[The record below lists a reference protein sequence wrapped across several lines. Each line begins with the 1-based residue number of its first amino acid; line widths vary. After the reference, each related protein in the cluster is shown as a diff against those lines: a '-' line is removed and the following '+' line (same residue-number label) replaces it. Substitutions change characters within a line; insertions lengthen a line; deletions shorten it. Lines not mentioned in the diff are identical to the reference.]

1 MMQQKNHYKELIP
14 MEIYLDNSA
23 TTKVC
28 REAADAMMNMLTN
41 NYGNPS
47 SLHRKGIEAS
57 KALEDARQT
66 VANALSASKDEIYFT
81 ASGTASNNTA
91 IFGAVNANRRKGN
104 RIITTALEHPSVNEC
119 MKRLEEQGFEVIR
132 LKPDITGAFSPMEL
146 VNAINQKTILVSI
159 MAVNNEIGT
168 INPINHIKTALKRVN
183 CDALIHVDAVQGF
196 GKIPLNPSKSGI
208 DLMSISS
215 HKIHGPKGAGAL
227 YIRKGVKIQPH
238 ILGGG
243 QEKSIHSGTEALPAI
258 VGFGAAVKALPNLN
272 SELTDMKALRDYF
285 VREVTKIG
293 GVHINSPADA
303 LPYIINLSVLGV
315 PSQTIV
321 NSLSEYGIYVSAG
334 SACKKGHRSE
344 VLTAIGLDGKRIDS
358 AIRVSLSR
366 YTTRHDMDELVDA
379 INKTVMRI
387 RR

>member
-1 MMQQKNHYKELIP
+1 

-28 REAADAMMNMLTN
+28 REAADAMMKMLTE

-47 SLHRKGIEAS
+47 SLHSKGVEAS
-57 KALEDARQT
+57 KALENARQNL
-66 VANALSASKDEIYFT
+66 ADALSCSKDEIFFT
-81 ASGTASNNTA
+81 TSGTTANNTA

-104 RIITTALEHPSVNEC
+104 RIITTSLEHPSVNEC

-132 LKPDITGAFSPMEL
+132 LRPDMHGAFSPMEL
-146 VNAINQKTILVSI
+146 MNAINNKTILVSI

-168 INPINHIKTALKRVN
+168 INPINQIKTALKRASS
-183 CDALIHVDAVQGF
+183 DALIHVDAVQAF
-196 GKIPLNPSKSGI
+196 GKTPLNPGKAGI
-208 DLMSISS
+208 DLLTVSS

-238 ILGGG
+238 VLGGG
-243 QEKSIHSGTEALPAI
+243 QEKGIFSGTEAIPAI
-258 VGFGAAVKALPNLN
+258 VGFGAAVKSLPNITQ
-272 SELTDMKALRDYF
+272 ELADIKSVRDHF

-293 GVHINSPADA
+293 GVHINSPENA

-321 NSLSEYGIYVSAG
+321 NSLSEQGIYVSAG

-344 VLTAIGLDGKRIDS
+344 VLTAIGLDSKRIDS
-358 AIRVSLSR
+358 AIRISLSR
-366 YTTRHDMDELVDA
+366 YTTKHDMDEVVKALDKIVL
-379 INKTVMRI
+379 RI

>member
-1 MMQQKNHYKELIP
+1 

-28 REAADAMMNMLTN
+28 REAADAMMKMLTE

-47 SLHRKGIEAS
+47 SLHRKGVEAS
-57 KALEDARQT
+57 KALENARQNI
-66 VANALSASKDEIYFT
+66 ADALSCSKEEIYFT
-81 ASGTASNNTA
+81 PSGTAANNTA
-91 IFGAVNANRRKGN
+91 IFGAVNANRRNGN
-104 RIITTALEHPSVNEC
+104 RIVTTAIEHPSVNEC
-119 MKRLEEQGFEVIR
+119 MKRLEEQGFEIIR
-132 LKPDITGAFSPMEL
+132 LRTDSNGAFSPQEL
-146 VNAINQKTILVSI
+146 LNAINSKTILISI

-168 INPINHIKTALKRVN
+168 INPIHMIKTVVRRAN
-183 CDALIHVDAVQGF
+183 SPALIHVDAVQGF
-196 GKIPLNPSKSGI
+196 GKIPLNPNKSGI
-208 DLMSISS
+208 DLLSVSS

-227 YIRKGVKIQPH
+227 FIKKGTRIQPY
-238 ILGGG
+238 IVGGG
-243 QEKSIHSGTEALPAI
+243 QEKGIISGTEAMPAI
-258 VGFGAAVKALPNLN
+258 IGFGEAVKALPNI
-272 SELTDMKALRDYF
+272 SAELSHIKEIRDYF

-293 GVHINSPADA
+293 GVHINSPSDA

-358 AIRVSLSR
+358 AIRISLSR
-366 YTTRHDMDELVDA
+366 FTTKQDMDEVTEA
-379 INKTVMRI
+379 INKIVMRI

>member
-1 MMQQKNHYKELIP
+1 

-28 REAADAMMNMLTN
+28 REAADAMMKMLTE

-47 SLHRKGIEAS
+47 SLHSKGVEAS
-57 KALEDARQT
+57 KAIENARQNL
-66 VANALSASKDEIYFT
+66 ADALSCSKDEIFFT
-81 ASGTASNNTA
+81 TSGTTANNTA

-104 RIITTALEHPSVNEC
+104 RIITTSLEHPSVSEC
-119 MKRLEEQGFEVIR
+119 MKKLEEQGFEIIR
-132 LKPDITGAFSPMEL
+132 LKPDMHGAFSPIEL
-146 VNAINQKTILVSI
+146 MNAINSKTVLISI

-168 INPINHIKTALKRVN
+168 INPINQIKTAVKRAAS
-183 CDALIHVDAVQGF
+183 DALIHVDAVQGF
-196 GKIPLNPSKSGI
+196 GKIPLNPSKAGI
-208 DLMSISS
+208 DLMTVSS

-238 ILGGG
+238 VVGGG
-243 QEKSIHSGTEALPAI
+243 QEKGIFSGTEAMPAI
-258 VGFGAAVKALPNLN
+258 VGFGAAVKSLPNITQ
-272 SELTDMKALRDYF
+272 ELADIKTIRDYF

-293 GVHINSPADA
+293 GVHINSPDDA

-321 NSLSEYGIYVSAG
+321 NSLSEQGIYVSAG

-358 AIRVSLSR
+358 AIRISLSR
-366 YTTRHDMDELVDA
+366 YTTRHDMDEVVKALDK
-379 INKTVMRI
+379 IVMRI

>member
-1 MMQQKNHYKELIP
+1 

-28 REAADAMMNMLTN
+28 REAADAMMKMLTE

-47 SLHRKGIEAS
+47 SLHSKGVEAS
-57 KALEDARQT
+57 KAIENARQNL
-66 VANALSASKDEIYFT
+66 ADALSCSKDEIFFT
-81 ASGTASNNTA
+81 TSGTTANNTA

-104 RIITTALEHPSVNEC
+104 RIITTALEHPSVGEC
-119 MKRLEEQGFEVIR
+119 MKKLEDQGFEVIR
-132 LKPDITGAFSPMEL
+132 LKPDMHGAFSPMEIM
-146 VNAINQKTILVSI
+146 NAINSKTVLISI

-168 INPINHIKTALKRVN
+168 VNPINQIKTAVKRASS
-183 CDALIHVDAVQGF
+183 DALIHVDAVQGF
-196 GKIPLNPSKSGI
+196 GKIPLNPGKAGI
-208 DLMSISS
+208 DLMTVSS

-238 ILGGG
+238 VVGGG
-243 QEKSIHSGTEALPAI
+243 QEKGIFSGTEAMPAI
-258 VGFGAAVKALPNLN
+258 VGFGAAVKSLPNITK
-272 SELTDMKALRDYF
+272 ELADTKNIRDYF

-293 GVHINSPADA
+293 GVHINSPDDA

-321 NSLSEYGIYVSAG
+321 NSLSEQGIYVSAG

-344 VLTAIGLDGKRIDS
+344 VLTAIGLDPKRIDS
-358 AIRVSLSR
+358 AIRISLSR
-366 YTTRHDMDELVDA
+366 YNTKHDMDEVVKALDK
-379 INKTVMRI
+379 IVMRI

>member
-1 MMQQKNHYKELIP
+1 

-28 REAADAMMNMLTN
+28 REAADAMMKMLTE

-47 SLHRKGIEAS
+47 SLHKKGVEAS
-57 KALEDARQT
+57 VSLEKARET
-66 VANALSASKDEIYFT
+66 VANALSCSKEEIFFT
-81 ASGTASNNTA
+81 TSGTTANNTA

-104 RIITTALEHPSVNEC
+104 RIITTSLEHPSVNEC
-119 MKRLEEQGFEVIR
+119 MKRLEEQGFEIIR
-132 LKPDITGAFSPMEL
+132 LKPDMNGAFSPMEL
-146 VNAINQKTILVSI
+146 MNAINQKTILISI

-168 INPINHIKTALKRVN
+168 INPINQIKTAVKRASSQ
-183 CDALIHVDAVQGF
+183 ALIHVDAVQGF
-196 GKIPLNPSKSGI
+196 GKIPLNPAKAGI
-208 DLMSISS
+208 DLLTVSS

-238 ILGGG
+238 VVGGG
-243 QEKSIHSGTEALPAI
+243 QEKGIFSGTEALPAI
-258 VGFGAAVKALPNLN
+258 VGFASAVKALPNLN
-272 SELTDMKALRDYF
+272 AELSDKKELRDYF
-285 VREVTKIG
+285 VKEVTKIG

-303 LPYIINLSVLGV
+303 LPYIINLSVLGI

-321 NSLSEYGIYVSAG
+321 NSLSEKEIYVSAG

-358 AIRVSLSR
+358 AIRISLSR
-366 YTTRHDMDELVDA
+366 YTTKHDMDDVVKA
-379 INKTVMRI
+379 IDDIVKRI

>member
-1 MMQQKNHYKELIP
+1 

-28 REAADAMMNMLTN
+28 REAADAMMKMLTE

-47 SLHRKGIEAS
+47 SLHRKGVEAS
-57 KALEDARQT
+57 KALENARQNI
-66 VANALSASKDEIYFT
+66 ADALSCSKEEIYFT
-81 ASGTASNNTA
+81 PSGTAANNTA
-91 IFGAVNANRRKGN
+91 IFGAINANRRNGN
-104 RIITTALEHPSVNEC
+104 RIVTTAIEHPSVNEC
-119 MKRLEEQGFEVIR
+119 MKRLEEQGFEIIR
-132 LKPDITGAFSPMEL
+132 LRTDSNGAFSPQEL
-146 VNAINQKTILVSI
+146 LNAINNKTILISI

-168 INPINHIKTALKRVN
+168 INPIHMIKTAVRRAN
-183 CDALIHVDAVQGF
+183 SPALIHVDAVQGF
-196 GKIPLNPSKSGI
+196 GKIPLNPNKSGI
-208 DLMSISS
+208 DLLSVSS

-227 YIRKGVKIQPH
+227 FIKKGTRIQPY
-238 ILGGG
+238 IVGGG
-243 QEKSIHSGTEALPAI
+243 QEKGIISGTEAMPAI
-258 VGFGAAVKALPNLN
+258 IGFGEAVKALPNI
-272 SELTDMKALRDYF
+272 SAELSHIKEIRDYF

-293 GVHINSPADA
+293 GVHINSPSDA

-358 AIRVSLSR
+358 AIRISLSR
-366 YTTRHDMDELVDA
+366 FTTKQDMDEVTEA
-379 INKTVMRI
+379 INKIVMRI

>member
-1 MMQQKNHYKELIP
+1 

-28 REAADAMMNMLTN
+28 REAADAMMKMLTE

-47 SLHRKGIEAS
+47 SLHNKGVEAS
-57 KALEDARQT
+57 KALENAREIL
-66 VANALSASKDEIYFT
+66 ADALSCSKDEIFFT
-81 ASGTASNNTA
+81 TSGTTANNTA
-91 IFGAVNANRRKGN
+91 IFGAVNANKRKGN
-104 RIITTALEHPSVNEC
+104 RIITTSLEHPSVNEC
-119 MKRLEEQGFEVIR
+119 MKKLEEQGFEVVR
-132 LKPDITGAFSPMEL
+132 LKPDMNGAFSPMEL
-146 VNAINQKTILVSI
+146 MNAINSKTILISI

-168 INPINHIKTALKRVN
+168 INPINQIKTAVKRAN
-183 CDALIHVDAVQGF
+183 SSALIHVDAVQGF
-196 GKIPLNPSKSGI
+196 GKIPLNPSKAGI
-208 DLMSISS
+208 DLMTVSS

-238 ILGGG
+238 VVGGG
-243 QEKSIHSGTEALPAI
+243 QEKGIYSGTEAMPAI
-258 VGFGAAVKALPNLN
+258 VGFGAAVKSLPNLTA
-272 SELTDMKALRDYF
+272 ELADVKAVRDHF

-358 AIRVSLSR
+358 AIRISLSR
-366 YTTRHDMDELVDA
+366 FTTMRDMDEVVKALDK
-379 INKTVMRI
+379 IVMRI

>member
-1 MMQQKNHYKELIP
+1 

-28 REAADAMMNMLTN
+28 RESAEAMMTMLTE

-47 SLHRKGIEAS
+47 SLHSKGVQAS
-57 KALEDARQT
+57 KALENAREIT
-66 VANALSASKDEIYFT
+66 ANALSCSKDEIFFT
-81 ASGTASNNTA
+81 TSGTTANNTA

-104 RIITTALEHPSVNEC
+104 RIITTSLEHPSVNEC
-119 MKRLEEQGFEVIR
+119 MKKLEEQGFEVIR
-132 LKPDITGAFSPMEL
+132 LKPDANGAFSPAEL
-146 VNAINQKTILVSI
+146 MNAINSKTILISV

-168 INPINHIKTALKRVN
+168 INPINQLKTAAKRVN
-183 CDALIHVDAVQGF
+183 SDALIHVDAIQAF
-196 GKIPLNPSKSGI
+196 GKMPLNPSKAGI
-208 DLMSISS
+208 DLMTISS

-227 YIRKGVKIQPH
+227 YIRKGVKIHPH
-238 ILGGG
+238 VLGGG
-243 QEKSIHSGTEALPAI
+243 QEKGIFSGTEALPAI
-258 VGFGAAVKALPNLN
+258 VGFGAAIKALPSLT
-272 SELTDMKALRDYF
+272 SELADIRSLRDYF

-303 LPYIINLSVLGV
+303 LPFIINLSVLGV

-321 NSLSEYGIYVSAG
+321 NSLSENGIYVSAG

-358 AIRVSLSR
+358 AIRISLSR
-366 YTTRHDMDELVDA
+366 FTTKQDLDEVVKA
-379 INKTVMRI
+379 IDKIVVRI

>member
-1 MMQQKNHYKELIP
+1 

-28 REAADAMMNMLTN
+28 REAADAMMKMLTE

-47 SLHRKGIEAS
+47 SLHKKGVEAS
-57 KALEDARQT
+57 VSLEKARET
-66 VANALSASKDEIYFT
+66 VANALSCSKEEIFFT
-81 ASGTASNNTA
+81 TSGTTANNTA

-104 RIITTALEHPSVNEC
+104 RIITTSLEHPSVNEC
-119 MKRLEEQGFEVIR
+119 MKRLEEQGFEIIR
-132 LKPDITGAFSPMEL
+132 LKPDMNGAFSPMEL
-146 VNAINQKTILVSI
+146 MNAINQKTILISI

-168 INPINHIKTALKRVN
+168 INPINQIKTAVKRASSQ
-183 CDALIHVDAVQGF
+183 ALIHVDAVQGF
-196 GKIPLNPSKSGI
+196 GKIPLNPAKAGI
-208 DLMSISS
+208 DLLTVSS

-238 ILGGG
+238 VVGGG
-243 QEKSIHSGTEALPAI
+243 QEKGIFSGTEALPAI
-258 VGFGAAVKALPNLN
+258 VGFASAVKALPNLN
-272 SELTDMKALRDYF
+272 TELSDKKELRDYF
-285 VREVTKIG
+285 VKEVTKIG

-303 LPYIINLSVLGV
+303 LPYIINLSVLGI

-321 NSLSEYGIYVSAG
+321 NSLSEKEIYVSAG

-358 AIRVSLSR
+358 AIRISLSR
-366 YTTRHDMDELVDA
+366 YTTKHDMDDVVKA
-379 INKTVMRI
+379 IDDIVKRI

>member
-1 MMQQKNHYKELIP
+1 

-28 REAADAMMNMLTN
+28 REAADAMMKMLTE

-47 SLHRKGIEAS
+47 SLHSKGIEAS
-57 KALEDARQT
+57 KSLENARQNL
-66 VANALSASKDEIYFT
+66 ADALSCSKDEIFFT
-81 ASGTASNNTA
+81 TSGTTANNTA

-104 RIITTALEHPSVNEC
+104 RIITTSLEHPSVSEC
-119 MKRLEEQGFEVIR
+119 MKKLEEQGFEIIR
-132 LKPDITGAFSPMEL
+132 LKPDMHGAFSPMEL
-146 VNAINQKTILVSI
+146 MNAINPKTVLVSI

-168 INPINHIKTALKRVN
+168 INPINQIKTALKRAS
-183 CDALIHVDAVQGF
+183 CDALIHVDAVQAF
-196 GKIPLNPSKSGI
+196 GKIPLNPGKAGI
-208 DLMSISS
+208 DLMTVSS

-238 ILGGG
+238 VVGGG
-243 QEKSIHSGTEALPAI
+243 QEKGIFSGTEAMPAI
-258 VGFGAAVKALPNLN
+258 VGFGAAVKSLPNITQ
-272 SELTDMKALRDYF
+272 ELADIKSIRDYF

-293 GVHINSPADA
+293 GVHINSPDDA

-321 NSLSEYGIYVSAG
+321 NSLSEHGIYVSAG

-344 VLTAIGLDGKRIDS
+344 VLTAIGLDPKRIDS
-358 AIRVSLSR
+358 AIRISLSR
-366 YTTRHDMDELVDA
+366 YTTKHDLDEVVKALDK
-379 INKTVMRI
+379 IVMRI

>member
-1 MMQQKNHYKELIP
+1 

-28 REAADAMMNMLTN
+28 REAADAMMKMLTE

-47 SLHRKGIEAS
+47 SLHSKGIEAS
-57 KALEDARQT
+57 KALENARQNL
-66 VANALSASKDEIYFT
+66 ADALSCSKDEIFFT
-81 ASGTASNNTA
+81 TSGTTANNTA

-104 RIITTALEHPSVNEC
+104 RIITTSLEHPSVSEC
-119 MKRLEEQGFEVIR
+119 MKKLEDQGFEIIR
-132 LKPDITGAFSPMEL
+132 LKPDMHGAFSPMEL
-146 VNAINQKTILVSI
+146 MNAINSKTVLVSI

-168 INPINHIKTALKRVN
+168 VNPINQIKTALKRASS
-183 CDALIHVDAVQGF
+183 DALIHVDAVQAF
-196 GKIPLNPSKSGI
+196 GKIPLNPGKAGI
-208 DLMSISS
+208 DLMTVSS

-238 ILGGG
+238 VVGGG
-243 QEKSIHSGTEALPAI
+243 QEKSIFSGTEAMPAI
-258 VGFGAAVKALPNLN
+258 VGFGAAVKSLPNITQ
-272 SELTDMKALRDYF
+272 ELAETKATRDYF

-293 GVHINSPADA
+293 GVHINSPDDA

-321 NSLSEYGIYVSAG
+321 NSLSEQGIYVSAG

-344 VLTAIGLDGKRIDS
+344 VLTAIGLDPKRIDS
-358 AIRVSLSR
+358 AIRISLSR
-366 YTTRHDMDELVDA
+366 YTTKHDLDEVVKALDK
-379 INKTVMRI
+379 IVMRI

>member
-1 MMQQKNHYKELIP
+1 

-28 REAADAMMNMLTN
+28 REAADAMMKMLTE

-47 SLHRKGIEAS
+47 SLHRKGVEAS
-57 KALEDARQT
+57 KALENARQNI
-66 VANALSASKDEIYFT
+66 ADALSCSKEEIYFT
-81 ASGTASNNTA
+81 PSGTAANNTA
-91 IFGAVNANRRKGN
+91 IFGAVNANRRNGN
-104 RIITTALEHPSVNEC
+104 RIVTTAIEHPSVNEC
-119 MKRLEEQGFEVIR
+119 MKRLEEQGFEIIR
-132 LKPDITGAFSPMEL
+132 LRTDSNGAFSPQEL
-146 VNAINQKTILVSI
+146 LNAINSKTILISI

-168 INPINHIKTALKRVN
+168 INPIHMIKTAVRRAN
-183 CDALIHVDAVQGF
+183 SPALIHVDAVQGF
-196 GKIPLNPSKSGI
+196 GKIPLNPNKSGI
-208 DLMSISS
+208 DLLSVSS

-227 YIRKGVKIQPH
+227 FIKKGTRIQPY
-238 ILGGG
+238 IVGGG
-243 QEKSIHSGTEALPAI
+243 QEKGIISGTEAMPAI
-258 VGFGAAVKALPNLN
+258 IGFGEAVKALPNV
-272 SELTDMKALRDYF
+272 SAELSHIKEIRDYF

-293 GVHINSPADA
+293 GVHINSPSDA

-358 AIRVSLSR
+358 AIRISLSR
-366 YTTRHDMDELVDA
+366 FTTKQDMDEVTEA
-379 INKTVMRI
+379 INKIVMRI

>member
-1 MMQQKNHYKELIP
+1 MIQL
-14 MEIYLDNSA
+14 EIYLDNSA

-28 REAADAMMNMLTN
+28 REAADAMMKMLTE

-47 SLHRKGIEAS
+47 SLHSKGIEAS
-57 KALEDARQT
+57 KALENARQNL
-66 VANALSASKDEIYFT
+66 ADALSCSKDEIFFT
-81 ASGTASNNTA
+81 TSGTTANNTA

-104 RIITTALEHPSVNEC
+104 RIITTSLEHPSVSEC
-119 MKRLEEQGFEVIR
+119 MKKLEDQGFEIIR
-132 LKPDITGAFSPMEL
+132 LKPDMHGAFSPMEL
-146 VNAINQKTILVSI
+146 MNAINSKTVLVSI

-168 INPINHIKTALKRVN
+168 VNPINQIKTALKRASS
-183 CDALIHVDAVQGF
+183 DALIHVDAVQAF
-196 GKIPLNPSKSGI
+196 GKIPLNPGKAGI
-208 DLMSISS
+208 DLMTVSS

-238 ILGGG
+238 VVGGG
-243 QEKSIHSGTEALPAI
+243 QEKSIFSGTEAMPAI
-258 VGFGAAVKALPNLN
+258 VGFGAAVKSLPNITQ
-272 SELTDMKALRDYF
+272 ELAETKATRDYF

-293 GVHINSPADA
+293 GVHINSPDDA

-321 NSLSEYGIYVSAG
+321 NSLSEQGIYVSAG

-344 VLTAIGLDGKRIDS
+344 VLTAIGLDPKRIDS
-358 AIRVSLSR
+358 AIRISLSR
-366 YTTRHDMDELVDA
+366 YTTKHDLDEVVKALDK
-379 INKTVMRI
+379 IVMRI

>member
-1 MMQQKNHYKELIP
+1 

-28 REAADAMMNMLTN
+28 REAADAMMKMLTE

-47 SLHRKGIEAS
+47 SLHSKGVEAS
-57 KALEDARQT
+57 KALENARQNL
-66 VANALSASKDEIYFT
+66 ADALSCSKDEIFFT
-81 ASGTASNNTA
+81 TSGTTANNTA

-104 RIITTALEHPSVNEC
+104 RIITTSLEHPSVGEC
-119 MKRLEEQGFEVIR
+119 MKRLEDQGFEVIR
-132 LKPDITGAFSPMEL
+132 LRPDMHGAFSPMEL
-146 VNAINQKTILVSI
+146 MNAINNKTILVSI

-168 INPINHIKTALKRVN
+168 INPINQIKTALKRASS
-183 CDALIHVDAVQGF
+183 DALIHVDAVQAF
-196 GKIPLNPSKSGI
+196 GKIPLNPSKVGI
-208 DLMSISS
+208 DLLTVSS

-243 QEKSIHSGTEALPAI
+243 QEKGIFSGTEAIPAI
-258 VGFGAAVKALPNLN
+258 VGFGAAVKALPNITQ
-272 SELTDMKALRDYF
+272 ELADIKSVRDHF
-285 VREVTKIG
+285 VREATKIG
-293 GVHINSPADA
+293 GVHINSPENA

-321 NSLSEYGIYVSAG
+321 NSLSEQGIYVSAG

-344 VLTAIGLDGKRIDS
+344 VLTAIGLDSKRIDS
-358 AIRVSLSR
+358 AIRISLSR
-366 YTTRHDMDELVDA
+366 YTTKHDMDEVVKALDKIVL
-379 INKTVMRI
+379 RI

>member
-1 MMQQKNHYKELIP
+1 

-28 REAADAMMNMLTN
+28 REAADAMMKMLTE

-47 SLHRKGIEAS
+47 SLHSKGVEAS
-57 KALEDARQT
+57 KAIENARQNL
-66 VANALSASKDEIYFT
+66 ADALSCSKDEIFFT
-81 ASGTASNNTA
+81 TSGTTANNTA

-104 RIITTALEHPSVNEC
+104 RIITTSLEHPSVSEC
-119 MKRLEEQGFEVIR
+119 MKKLEEQGFEIIR
-132 LKPDITGAFSPMEL
+132 LKPDMHGAFSPMEL
-146 VNAINQKTILVSI
+146 MNAINSKTILISI

-168 INPINHIKTALKRVN
+168 INPINQIKTAVKRASS
-183 CDALIHVDAVQGF
+183 DALIHVDAVQGF
-196 GKIPLNPSKSGI
+196 GKIPLNPGKAGI
-208 DLMSISS
+208 DLMTVSS

-238 ILGGG
+238 VVGGG
-243 QEKSIHSGTEALPAI
+243 QEKGIFSGTEAMPAI
-258 VGFGAAVKALPNLN
+258 VGFGAAVKSLPNITQ
-272 SELTDMKALRDYF
+272 ELADTKTIRDHF

-293 GVHINSPADA
+293 GVHINSPDDA

-321 NSLSEYGIYVSAG
+321 NSLSEQGIYVSAG

-344 VLTAIGLDGKRIDS
+344 VLTAIGLDPKRIDS
-358 AIRVSLSR
+358 AIRISLSR
-366 YTTRHDMDELVDA
+366 YSTKHDMDEVVKALDK
-379 INKTVMRI
+379 IVMRI

>member
-1 MMQQKNHYKELIP
+1 

-28 REAADAMMNMLTN
+28 REAADAMMKMLTE

-47 SLHRKGIEAS
+47 SLHKKGVEAS
-57 KALEDARQT
+57 VSLEKARET
-66 VANALSASKDEIYFT
+66 VANALSCSKEEIFFT
-81 ASGTASNNTA
+81 TSGTTANNTA

-104 RIITTALEHPSVNEC
+104 RIITTSLEHPSVNEC
-119 MKRLEEQGFEVIR
+119 MKRLEEQGFEIIR
-132 LKPDITGAFSPMEL
+132 LKPDMNGAFSPMEL
-146 VNAINQKTILVSI
+146 MNAINQKTILISI

-168 INPINHIKTALKRVN
+168 INPINQIKTAVKRA
-183 CDALIHVDAVQGF
+183 DSQALIHVDAVQGF
-196 GKIPLNPSKSGI
+196 GKIPLNPAKAGI
-208 DLMSISS
+208 DLLTVSS

-238 ILGGG
+238 VVGGG
-243 QEKSIHSGTEALPAI
+243 QEKGIFSGTEALPAI
-258 VGFGAAVKALPNLN
+258 VGFASAVKSLPNLN
-272 SELTDMKALRDYF
+272 AELSDKKELRDYF
-285 VREVTKIG
+285 VKEVTKIG

-303 LPYIINLSVLGV
+303 LPYIINLSVLGI

-321 NSLSEYGIYVSAG
+321 NSLSEKEIYVSAG

-358 AIRVSLSR
+358 AIRISLSR
-366 YTTRHDMDELVDA
+366 YTTKHDMDDVVKA
-379 INKTVMRI
+379 IDDIVKRI

>member
-1 MMQQKNHYKELIP
+1 

-28 REAADAMMNMLTN
+28 REATDAMMKMLTE

-47 SLHRKGIEAS
+47 SLHSKGIEAS
-57 KALEDARQT
+57 KSLENARQNL
-66 VANALSASKDEIYFT
+66 ADALSCSKDEIFFT
-81 ASGTASNNTA
+81 TSGTTANNTA

-104 RIITTALEHPSVNEC
+104 RIITTSLEHPSVSEC
-119 MKRLEEQGFEVIR
+119 MKKLEDQGFEIIR
-132 LKPDITGAFSPMEL
+132 LRPDMHGAFSPIEL
-146 VNAINQKTILVSI
+146 MNAINSKTVLVSI

-168 INPINHIKTALKRVN
+168 INPINQIKTALKRASS
-183 CDALIHVDAVQGF
+183 DALIHVDAVQAF
-196 GKIPLNPSKSGI
+196 GKIPLNPGKAGI
-208 DLMSISS
+208 DLMTVSS

-238 ILGGG
+238 VVGGG
-243 QEKSIHSGTEALPAI
+243 QEKSIFSGTEAMPAI
-258 VGFGAAVKALPNLN
+258 VGFGAAVKSLPNITQ
-272 SELTDMKALRDYF
+272 ELAETKATRDYF

-293 GVHINSPADA
+293 GVHINSPDDA

-321 NSLSEYGIYVSAG
+321 NSLSEQGIYVSAG

-344 VLTAIGLDGKRIDS
+344 VLTAIGLDPKRIDS
-358 AIRVSLSR
+358 AIRISLSR
-366 YTTRHDMDELVDA
+366 YTTKHDLDEVVKALDK
-379 INKTVMRI
+379 IVMRI

>member
-1 MMQQKNHYKELIP
+1 

-28 REAADAMMNMLTN
+28 REAADAMMKMLTE

-47 SLHRKGIEAS
+47 SLHSKGVEAS
-57 KALEDARQT
+57 KALENARQNL
-66 VANALSASKDEIYFT
+66 ADALSCSKDEIFFT
-81 ASGTASNNTA
+81 TSGTTANNTA

-104 RIITTALEHPSVNEC
+104 RIITTSLEHPSVNEC

-132 LKPDITGAFSPMEL
+132 LRPDMHGAFSPMEL
-146 VNAINQKTILVSI
+146 MNAINNKTILVSI

-168 INPINHIKTALKRVN
+168 INPINQIKTALKRASS
-183 CDALIHVDAVQGF
+183 DALIHVDAVQAF
-196 GKIPLNPSKSGI
+196 GKIPLNPSKTGI
-208 DLMSISS
+208 DLLTVSS

-227 YIRKGVKIQPH
+227 YIRKGVKIHPH
-238 ILGGG
+238 VLGGG
-243 QEKSIHSGTEALPAI
+243 QEKGIFSGTEAIPAI
-258 VGFGAAVKALPNLN
+258 VGFGAAVKSLPNITQ
-272 SELTDMKALRDYF
+272 ELADIKSVRDHF
-285 VREVTKIG
+285 VHEVTKIG
-293 GVHINSPADA
+293 GVHINSPENA

-321 NSLSEYGIYVSAG
+321 NSLSEQGIYVSAG

-344 VLTAIGLDGKRIDS
+344 VLTAIGLDSKRIDS
-358 AIRVSLSR
+358 AIRISLSR
-366 YTTRHDMDELVDA
+366 YTTKHDMDEVVKALDKIVL
-379 INKTVMRI
+379 RI

>member
-1 MMQQKNHYKELIP
+1 

-28 REAADAMMNMLTN
+28 REAADAMMKMLTE

-47 SLHRKGIEAS
+47 SLHKKGVEAS
-57 KALEDARQT
+57 VSLEKARET
-66 VANALSASKDEIYFT
+66 VANALSCSKEEIFFT
-81 ASGTASNNTA
+81 TSGTTANNTA

-104 RIITTALEHPSVNEC
+104 RIITTSLEHPSVNEC
-119 MKRLEEQGFEVIR
+119 MKRLEEQGFEIIR
-132 LKPDITGAFSPMEL
+132 LKPDMNGAFSPMEL
-146 VNAINQKTILVSI
+146 MNAINQKTILISI

-168 INPINHIKTALKRVN
+168 INPINQIKTAVKRASSQ
-183 CDALIHVDAVQGF
+183 ALIHVDAVQGF
-196 GKIPLNPSKSGI
+196 GKIPLNPAKAGI
-208 DLMSISS
+208 DLLTVSS

-227 YIRKGVKIQPH
+227 YIRKGIKIQPH
-238 ILGGG
+238 VVGGG
-243 QEKSIHSGTEALPAI
+243 QEKGIFSGTEALPAI
-258 VGFGAAVKALPNLN
+258 VGFASAVKALPNLN
-272 SELTDMKALRDYF
+272 AELSDKKELRDYF
-285 VREVTKIG
+285 VKEVTKIG

-303 LPYIINLSVLGV
+303 LPYIINLSVLGI

-321 NSLSEYGIYVSAG
+321 NSLSEKEIYVSAG

-358 AIRVSLSR
+358 AIRISLSR
-366 YTTRHDMDELVDA
+366 YTTKHDMDDVVKA
-379 INKTVMRI
+379 IDDIVKRI

>member
-1 MMQQKNHYKELIP
+1 

-28 REAADAMMNMLTN
+28 REAADTMMKTLTE

-47 SLHRKGIEAS
+47 SLHSKGVEAS
-57 KALEDARQT
+57 KALENARQNL
-66 VANALSASKDEIYFT
+66 ADALSCSKDEIFFT
-81 ASGTASNNTA
+81 TSGTTANNTA

-104 RIITTALEHPSVNEC
+104 RIITTSLEHPSVNEC

-132 LKPDITGAFSPMEL
+132 LKPDMHGAFSPMEL
-146 VNAINQKTILVSI
+146 MNAINNKTILVSI

-168 INPINHIKTALKRVN
+168 INPINQIKTALKRASS
-183 CDALIHVDAVQGF
+183 DALIHVDAVQAF
-196 GKIPLNPSKSGI
+196 GKTPLNPSKAGI
-208 DLMSISS
+208 DLLTVSS

-227 YIRKGVKIQPH
+227 YIRKGVKIHPH
-238 ILGGG
+238 VLGGG
-243 QEKSIHSGTEALPAI
+243 QEKGIFSGTEAIPAI
-258 VGFGAAVKALPNLN
+258 VGFGAAVKALPNITQ
-272 SELTDMKALRDYF
+272 ELADIKSVRDHF

-293 GVHINSPADA
+293 GVHINSPENA
-303 LPYIINLSVLGV
+303 LPYIINLSVLCV

-321 NSLSEYGIYVSAG
+321 NSLSEQGIYVSAG

-344 VLTAIGLDGKRIDS
+344 VLTAIGLDPKRIDS
-358 AIRVSLSR
+358 AIRISLSR
-366 YTTRHDMDELVDA
+366 YTTKHDMDEVVKALDKIVL
-379 INKTVMRI
+379 RI

>member
-1 MMQQKNHYKELIP
+1 

-28 REAADAMMNMLTN
+28 REAADAMMKTLTE

-47 SLHRKGIEAS
+47 SLHSKGVEAS
-57 KALEDARQT
+57 KALENARQNL
-66 VANALSASKDEIYFT
+66 ADALSCSKDEIFFT
-81 ASGTASNNTA
+81 TSGTTANNTA

-104 RIITTALEHPSVNEC
+104 RIITTSLEHPSVNEC

-132 LKPDITGAFSPMEL
+132 LKPDMHGAFSPIEL
-146 VNAINQKTILVSI
+146 MNAINNKTILVSI

-168 INPINHIKTALKRVN
+168 INPINQIKTALKRASS
-183 CDALIHVDAVQGF
+183 DALIHVDAVQAF
-196 GKIPLNPSKSGI
+196 GKTPLNPSKAGI
-208 DLMSISS
+208 DLLTVSS

-238 ILGGG
+238 VLGGG
-243 QEKSIHSGTEALPAI
+243 QEKGIFSGTEAIPAI
-258 VGFGAAVKALPNLN
+258 VGFGAAVKALPNITQ
-272 SELTDMKALRDYF
+272 ELADIKSVRDHF

-293 GVHINSPADA
+293 GVHINSPENA

-321 NSLSEYGIYVSAG
+321 NSLSEQGIYVSAG

-344 VLTAIGLDGKRIDS
+344 VLTAIGLDPKRIDS
-358 AIRVSLSR
+358 AIRISLSR
-366 YTTRHDMDELVDA
+366 YTTKHDMDEVVKALDKIVL
-379 INKTVMRI
+379 RI